1 MGGTG
6 PNGEM
11 DMEKLMKT
19 AEMVTNFVDKFS
31 KTKKVCCST
40 SMKLGWLVLAIGS
53 VYYFFFERT
62 I

>member
-1 MGGTG
+1 MGAGA
-6 PNGEM
+6 NGEM

-40 SMKLGWLVLAIGS
+40 TMKLGWLALVIGG
-53 VYYFFFERT
+53 VYYFFFERA